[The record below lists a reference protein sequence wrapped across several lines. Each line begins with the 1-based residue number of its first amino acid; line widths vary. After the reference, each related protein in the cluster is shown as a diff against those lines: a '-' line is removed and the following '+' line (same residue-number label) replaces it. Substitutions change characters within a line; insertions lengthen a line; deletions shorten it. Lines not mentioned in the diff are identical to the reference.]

1 MQQEKSEK
9 PLPKPV
15 QKSLVKIDD
24 KIDKA
29 KANSGIAQSTSYQ
42 DGLCLEERNN
52 LMVDVKNNM
61 KTVQN
66 FGISAS
72 GLLPQLK
79 SSQASMP
86 SLLQM
91 AEHQPKGPVNGVVT
105 GITIR
110 RYFL

>member
-1 MQQEKSEK
+1 MQQEK

-15 QKSLVKIDD
+15 QKSLIKIDD
-24 KIDKA
+24 KIDKV

-42 DGLCLEERNN
+42 DGVCLEERNN
-52 LMVDVKNNM
+52 LVVDVKSNNM

-66 FGISAS
+66 VGSSAS
-72 GLLPQLK
+72 GLPPRLK
-79 SSQASMP
+79 SSQASLP

-91 AEHQPKGPVNGVVT
+91 AEQQPKGPANGVVT

-110 RYFL
+110 RYSR